1 MKKTIMLLFIT
12 TLLLPALSALDENTF
27 FSAPEKEKVKQGQI
41 ISRMYMNTNPG
52 DFNTDLSLNIPR
64 TPYNPDEYSSDKY
77 EVVCDEK
84 AFFPYEL
91 TSTSKLKLYN
101 ILTGYS
107 RLKGMKYW
115 SLNRDRSETFI
126 LDCYRVKKSLFGY
139 SKIDDEK
146 YTSIAS
152 HIEGYFEQ
160 EDNKFSKYAGKLVY
174 KSDLYNEGNNF
185 ILVNSTQSGI
195 PFVCNKDEMKLIT
208 FFIYDE
214 EAKGFYYYAFS
225 VMRIRLDVLYKK
237 TNATLFSSR
246 LRAGTIHFATL
257 LGLNW
262 YDKLQAW
269 NYDDLDAGKHKNY

>member
-1 MKKTIMLLFIT
+1 MKRFIT
-12 TLLLPALSALDENTF
+12 LFFIATALLQNISAVDVSTF
-27 FSAPEKEKVKQGQI
+27 FSPSEMKKVKEGEI

-52 DFNTDLSLNIPR
+52 DFNTDQSLTIPR
-64 TPYNPDEYSSDKY
+64 TKYTPEDYSSNSY

-84 AFFPYEL
+84 AFFPYQLDGE
-91 TSTSKLKLYN
+91 SRLKLYN

-126 LDCYRVKKSLFGY
+126 LDCYRVEKSLLGY
-139 SKIDDEK
+139 SKKDDKE
-146 YTSIAS
+146 YSTIST
-152 HIEGYFEQ
+152 HLQGYFEQ

-174 KSDLYNEGNNF
+174 KSDLYTEGNNF

-214 EAKGFYYYAFS
+214 EARGFYYYAFS
-225 VMRIRLDVLYKK
+225 VMRIRLDLLYKK

-269 NYDDLDAGKHKNY
+269 TYDYLDAGKHKNY